1 MYSIQPL
8 LAADLA
14 SYLGRWCLASSN
26 DQATPNPS
34 ARSAERSSSLGLL
47 AARTV
52 DSSIHH
58 LRIEESLSASIAPS
72 QEARPAGLAY
82 EARLSLKALSI
93 PWPSP
98 TG

>member
-1 MYSIQPL
+1 M
-8 LAADLA
+8 ADLG
-14 SYLGRWCLASSN
+14 SYLGRWWLVSSS
-26 DQATPNPS
+26 DTATPNPS
-34 ARSAERSSSLGLL
+34 ARSTERSSSLGLL

-58 LRIEESLSASIAPS
+58 LRIEESLLASIAAF

-93 PWPSP
+93 TWPSP